1 MSSPDNSQR
10 QFSPE
15 SIEPQQVVVESV
27 EYDDL
32 SSSTDTDN
40 TWTPS
45 IEGEDSD
52 GDNDLDDNAGM
63 WQEVTLKYED
73 FSILFNKV
81 DFDLEF
87 GYTEE
92 VKEVKKRVLREY
104 NTLST
109 ESVKEASV
117 LNANQVMNS
126 VYPSELL
133 FSVLGFQNKSL
144 LERKKQPMD
153 VKEFEFF
160 LRSFFG
166 LCFYTCSLSNVLKHS
181 VSYPLLIASL
191 QKLKSHHQSL

>member
-32 SSSTDTDN
+32 SSSTDTDD

-52 GDNDLDDNAGM
+52 DDNDLDDNAGM

-73 FSILFNKV
+73 FSISFNKV

-92 VKEVKKRVLREY
+92 VKEVKKQVL
-104 NTLST
+104 
-109 ESVKEASV
+109 
-117 LNANQVMNS
+117 
-126 VYPSELL
+126 
-133 FSVLGFQNKSL
+133 
-144 LERKKQPMD
+144 
-153 VKEFEFF
+153 
-160 LRSFFG
+160 
-166 LCFYTCSLSNVLKHS
+166 
-181 VSYPLLIASL
+181 
-191 QKLKSHHQSL
+191 